1 MTYFR
6 ALFCVET
13 AGLSASRFI
22 FAPTL
27 ARLLCFSI
35 VLYSFGVYSEFV
47 MNLGQSDCK
56 ERGEE
61 EVTERGPDAKSV
73 QGRLTSYHSLYVQF
87 DSRQKYFHHFRK
99 F

>member
-1 MTYFR
+1 
-6 ALFCVET
+6 
-13 AGLSASRFI
+13 
-22 FAPTL
+22 
-27 ARLLCFSI
+27 
-35 VLYSFGVYSEFV
+35 

-73 QGRLTSYHSLYVQF
+73 EGRLTSYHSLYVQF
-87 DSRQKYFHHFRK
+87 DYRQNYFRHFRN